1 MLICSERSF
10 LKGRRKDEK
19 RRKKCT
25 VREIDKK
32 YGYSGILIT
41 QTQLM
46 GPRKYSSCRM
56 SELIEHSTSIGSRG
70 I

>member
-19 RRKKCT
+19 SKCT

-56 SELIEHSTSIGSRG
+56 SELIEHLTSIGSRG